1 MWIPEHCRCDKISI
15 KNSETYRHQTYSGI
29 AVFAVTNTMLAFVLL
44 ETKGIHEDVII
55 VGMLW
60 FVGGLGS
67 WVTAILEYM
76 VSL

>member
-1 MWIPEHCRCDKISI
+1 
-15 KNSETYRHQTYSGI
+15 
-29 AVFAVTNTMLAFVLL
+29 MLAFLL
-44 ETKGIHEDVII
+44 VETKGIHEDVMI